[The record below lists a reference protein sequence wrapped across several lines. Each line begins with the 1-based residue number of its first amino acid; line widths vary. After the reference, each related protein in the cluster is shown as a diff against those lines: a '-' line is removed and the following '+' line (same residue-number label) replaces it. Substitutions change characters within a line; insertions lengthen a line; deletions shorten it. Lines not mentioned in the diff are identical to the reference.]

1 MRIEHRAL
9 GLALLGRS
17 DVALRALPPPPA
29 PRCRFADRKMDRRL
43 GCRHPAFE
51 RRHNAFAQIQAVR
64 FTHPID
70 PSGHYLRNR
79 IMLPPPWESPRDSLF
94 ESNALVRYPLCR
106 TGGPDPSRP

>member
-51 RRHNAFAQIQAVR
+51 RCHNALAQIQAVR
-64 FTHPID
+64 LSHRSIPPAIT
-70 PSGHYLRNR
+70 SGIESCFRRLGNPLATLFSRK
-79 IMLPPPWESPRDSLF
+79 ML
-94 ESNALVRYPLCR
+94 
-106 TGGPDPSRP
+106 